1 MYTNIRKQS
10 YKYVK
15 IRHISHFFGLI
26 DELFIMRKSDTNHFV
41 Q

>member
-1 MYTNIRKQS
+1 MSKLSNKCVI
-10 YKYVK
+10 

-26 DELFIMRKSDTNHFV
+26 DELFEMRKSDTNHFV